1 MKLTPKQKAFADYYI
16 ELGNATEAA
25 QKAGYKGNN
34 LNRIASENLSKLD
47 IKQYIEEKMEE
58 ISSNRIAKAEE
69 VLQYL
74 TRVIRDE
81 ETEQVVV
88 TKSAGDFITEIEIVD
103 KKLDAKDKIK
113 ASELLAK
120 RYYLFNDR
128 EIRLKEMKMDLEIKK
143 ATEEDIKV
151 DDKSFAL
158 PWNVISPAFV
168 EALHKFEENIFTE
181 YVFSGGRGSTKSS
194 FISLKI
200 IELIKNNP
208 ELNAVIVRQVANT
221 LRDSVFAQIQ
231 WAIESLELT
240 EEFKFSFR
248 NNI

>member
-103 KKLDAKDKIK
+103 KKLDAK
-113 ASELLAK
+113 E
-120 RYYLFNDR
+120 DR
-128 EIRLKEMKMDLEIKK
+128 
-143 ATEEDIKV
+143 
-151 DDKSFAL
+151 KS
-158 PWNVISPAFV
+158 VV
-168 EALHKFEENIFTE
+168 
-181 YVFSGGRGSTKSS
+181 
-194 FISLKI
+194 
-200 IELIKNNP
+200 
-208 ELNAVIVRQVANT
+208 
-221 LRDSVFAQIQ
+221 
-231 WAIESLELT
+231 
-240 EEFKFSFR
+240 
-248 NNI
+248 